1 MKIGFIGL
9 GNVGGKLAGSLLRN
23 NFDLTVRDLDE
34 NLTNSL
40 KDLGAKVAKSPKELA
55 EQSDL
60 IITSLPSPE
69 VSAEVM
75 ESEDGILNGLSEK
88 KIWLEM
94 STTDEN
100 EVKRLGKK
108 VIEKK
113 AIPLDGPVSGGCH
126 RAATGNIA
134 IFVGGERK
142 AFEKILPALTVMG
155 RKILHTGE
163 LGTASVLKV
172 ITNYLA
178 SAHLVALG
186 EAWTVAKKS
195 NLDLA
200 KTYKGIAIS
209 SGNSF
214 VHETESQV
222 ILNGSYNINFT
233 MDLVLKDTSL
243 FDNLA
248 KKLNAPL
255 EISPQ
260 IVEIFKDGQKKY
272 GSRAWSSMI
281 VKRMEDLN
289 NINFPSDIKKLNDEE
304 LKVLSE
310 EVRSEMIDAVSKTGG
325 HLGAGLGVVE
335 LTVAIH
341 ATFDTP
347 HDRLIWDVG
356 HQAYPHKILTGRK
369 NKIHTIRQKEGLA
382 PFPAISESE
391 FDAFGVGH
399 SSTSISAALGMTIG
413 SNDKALAVIGDGALT
428 AGMAV
433 DANVLIFE
441 RIREEIKL
449 NKGPARAIELGYE
462 KALSAIIDA
471 NITTFITAVILFA
484 IGSGPVRGFSVT
496 LGLGIIT
503 SVFTAIF
510 VTRLLIVI
518 WFERRRPRKVE
529 V

>member
-9 GNVGGKLAGSLLRN
+9 GNVGGKLAGSLIRN
-23 NFDLTVRDLDE
+23 NFDVTVREIDE
-34 NLTNSL
+34 SLTNEF
-40 KDLGAKVAKSPKELA
+40 KKLGAKIAKSPKELA
-55 EQSDL
+55 EKSDL

-75 ESEDGILNGLSEK
+75 ENEDGVLNGLSEN

-100 EVKRLGKK
+100 EVKRLGNK
-108 VIEKK
+108 VISKK

-155 RKILHTGE
+155 RKVLHTGE
-163 LGTASVLKV
+163 LGSASVLKV

-178 SAHLVALG
+178 SVHLVALG

-195 NLDLA
+195 NLDLT
-200 KTYKGIAIS
+200 KVFKGIAVS

-248 KKLNAPL
+248 KKLNTPL
-255 EISPQ
+255 EISPK

-289 NINFPSDIKKLNDEE
+289 KINFRAEGFPDKL
-304 LKVLSE
+304 
-310 EVRSEMIDAVSKTGG
+310 
-325 HLGAGLGVVE
+325 
-335 LTVAIH
+335 
-341 ATFDTP
+341 
-347 HDRLIWDVG
+347 
-356 HQAYPHKILTGRK
+356 
-369 NKIHTIRQKEGLA
+369 
-382 PFPAISESE
+382 
-391 FDAFGVGH
+391 
-399 SSTSISAALGMTIG
+399 
-413 SNDKALAVIGDGALT
+413 
-428 AGMAV
+428 V
-433 DANVLIFE
+433 DNE
-441 RIREEIKL
+441 REEK
-449 NKGPARAIELGYE
+449 GYE
-462 KALSAIIDA
+462 I
-471 NITTFITAVILFA
+471 
-484 IGSGPVRGFSVT
+484 
-496 LGLGIIT
+496 
-503 SVFTAIF
+503 
-510 VTRLLIVI
+510 
-518 WFERRRPRKVE
+518 
-529 V
+529 